1 MSWMP
6 YGLMS
11 LYSAFTGSLEWHSI
25 VTSLPVM
32 FAKTSAIWN
41 PIVFIGGDRT
51 LRRFT
56 KQLICGCRVTTLE
69 PGSESSGSSRRNT
82 KDKGPTRPRQTAAFQ
97 IRPAAF
103 ALKLAP
109 PLIERHLGKTVIRT
123 EIVERLPNFV
133 CASTSSNARK
143 DLCDNNRETVV

>member
-11 LYSAFTGSLEWHSI
+11 LWSAFTGSLEWHSV

-41 PIVFIGGDRT
+41 PIVFICNDRS

-56 KQLICGCRVTTLE
+56 LKLICGCRVTTME
-69 PGSESSGSSRRNT
+69 PLSESSSRNSRRNNNNM
-82 KDKGPTRPRQTAAFQ
+82 DNGPPRQEPPASYQ
-97 IRPAAF
+97 MRPAAF
-103 ALKLAP
+103 ALKLMP
-109 PLIERHLGKTVIRT
+109 RLGEKHVGKTVAGT
-123 EIVERLPNFV
+123 EVVHLGSAGPSH
-133 CASTSSNARK
+133 CARK
-143 DLCDNNRETVV
+143 DVCTKTHGSTV